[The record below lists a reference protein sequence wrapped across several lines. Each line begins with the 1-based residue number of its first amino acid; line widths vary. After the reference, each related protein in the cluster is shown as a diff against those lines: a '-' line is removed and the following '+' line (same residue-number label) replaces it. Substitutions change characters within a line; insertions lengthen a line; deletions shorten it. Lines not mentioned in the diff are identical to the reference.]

1 MKTAL
6 IFATLCA
13 LTLALPKESTSNKL
27 KHVIN
32 PINVYNL
39 TSILYYNYLSANA
52 KTSRLFSQI
61 ATTFEEKC

>member
-13 LTLALPKESTSNKL
+13 LTLALPKESASNKL
-27 KHVIN
+27 KHVIYTM
-32 PINVYNL
+32 NVFNL
-39 TSILYYNYLSANA
+39 PSILNSNYFSANA